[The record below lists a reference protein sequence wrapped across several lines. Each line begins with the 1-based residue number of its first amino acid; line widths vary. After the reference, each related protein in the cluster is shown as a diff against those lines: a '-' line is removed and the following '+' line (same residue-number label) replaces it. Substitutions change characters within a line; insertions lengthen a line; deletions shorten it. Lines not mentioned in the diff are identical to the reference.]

1 MYGIKNE
8 PLAAK
13 KFSSHV
19 KENNLHSN
27 FDCKCVGLIIS
38 ITHPF
43 LAASPDRICHC
54 ECHGKFV
61 LEIKCPFRVSGLK
74 IKEYS
79 LKNKDFFLKVNH
91 STDNMYLE
99 KDHEYY
105 YQIQLQI
112 FVAECRE
119 AVLAVFN
126 GYQDMEYVTIKRDEE
141 LIEKMISKGKLFFLR
156 YLLPEL
162 ISKRFSSAKI
172 LPNSVLS
179 STASTHPTLNQ
190 FIYSCQDNTKT
201 DETVSCSSELCVIKI
216 YHKKCTKS
224 IRFPTNWM
232 CVSCKKETA
241 KLKRLELKKNREK
254 ATSTTSL
261 NNETQQ
267 PLPTAVV
274 ISNGKRY
281 SFPLIKNF
289 IHNENLFLIAKDD
302 QQLQNTPELINID
315 KPTSDDSNKEN
326 TDPSALIVS
335 GNN

>member
-1 MYGIKNE
+1 
-8 PLAAK
+8 
-13 KFSSHV
+13 
-19 KENNLHSN
+19 
-27 FDCKCVGLIIS
+27 
-38 ITHPF
+38 
-43 LAASPDRICHC
+43 
-54 ECHGKFV
+54 
-61 LEIKCPFRVSGLK
+61 
-74 IKEYS
+74 
-79 LKNKDFFLKVNH
+79 
-91 STDNMYLE
+91 MYLE

-141 LIEKMISKGKLFFLR
+141 LIEKMISKGKLFFLT

-190 FIYSCQDNTKT
+190 FIFSCQDNTKT

-267 PLPTAVV
+267 PLPTTVV

-326 TDPSALIVS
+326 NDPSALIVS